1 MSVCPKVVQ
10 LIGVTPLSNSYVGLS
25 ESSSTHRCNTD
36 ELNSFSLSVRSCLSN
51 LVGPRPSG
59 HGQLRELVSAP
70 TASPQSIGMLPHTNI
85 GPDQL
90 SESASGHWPSLIG
103 VLPMSYDHSRSV
115 RNADTF
121 VGGPP
126 PASAGLG
133 GHFL

>member
-25 ESSSTHRCNTD
+25 ESSPTHRCYTD
-36 ELNSFSLSVRSCLSN
+36 ELYSFSLSVRSCLSN
-51 LVGPRPSG
+51 FVGPRPSG
-59 HGQLRELVSAP
+59 HRQLRELVLTP
-70 TASPQSIGMLPHTNI
+70 TASPQSIGVLPHTNI
-85 GPDQL
+85 GPDHF
-90 SESASGHWPSLIG
+90 SELASGHWPSLIG

-115 RNADTF
+115 RNADTL

-126 PASAGLG
+126 PAAAGLG